1 MNNMYGEKKSTFIF
15 SVLLGVGVGFGVLF
29 LLVLLTS
36 AVLSAIEL
44 GAGIINILAVIILG
58 VSSFVSGFVSAK
70 KNNSKLLIVGFFA
83 GLVFYLFVAVVSA
96 AITKNSFT
104 SIFLLRLIVCV
115 VSSIAGSILT
125 TVSHRKQKYI

>member
-44 GAGIINILAVIILG
+44 GAGIINIFAVIILG

-70 KNNSKLLIVGFFA
+70 NNNSKLLIVGFFA

-96 AITKNSFT
+96 AITKNAFT
-104 SIFLLRLIVCV
+104 SIFLLRLIV
-115 VSSIAGSILT
+115 
-125 TVSHRKQKYI
+125 